1 MFENLNDNIKSIF
14 LMLLAICGGYVAQ
27 TLGCK
32 TQKILTEN
40 MYVKHIVVFSL
51 IYFTSSV
58 CEKTSK

>member
-1 MFENLNDNIKSIF
+1 
-14 LMLLAICGGYVAQ
+14 MLLAICGGYVAQ

-40 MYVKHIVVFSL
+40 IYVKHIVVFSL

-58 CEKTSK
+58 LSEKKNIQIKIY